1 MSKSTNPLPEGSDWT
16 RLLTDPDLVS
26 HLSVLLK
33 TYREVSSDKR
43 SQALLEA
50 MRQIKED
57 AARAREGKAHDGGEP
72 TLAAPLPAP
81 ELPAPEPIKDTP
93 PFEPDFFAPTM
104 HSDRRR
110 FNRMKCNVAVE
121 IRVEG
126 IYTPVWGNLV
136 NVGRGGCLVETAR
149 GVPSNKALEIG
160 LWVASG
166 KIWVKGVVL
175 SGVSTSVTPS
185 SSEVRVQ
192 FSRAELSEKEH
203 LREFLKFVEGD
214 ARKSK
219 NESSYVAKLK
229 A

>member
-1 MSKSTNPLPEGSDWT
+1 MSESTKPLSEGSDWT

-33 TYREVSSDKR
+33 TYREVSPEKR
-43 SQALLEA
+43 AQALLEA

-57 AARAREGKAHDGGEP
+57 AARARDGKDHKRDESVQS
-72 TLAAPLPAP
+72 APLR
-81 ELPAPEPIKDTP
+81 EPEPIKETP

-110 FNRMKCNVAVE
+110 FNRMKCHVAVE
-121 IRVEG
+121 IRIEDV
-126 IYTPVWGNLV
+126 YTPVWGNLV

-175 SGVSTSVTPS
+175 TGISTRATAS

-203 LREFLKFVEGD
+203 LREFLKFVEGQ
-214 ARKSK
+214 ARESKSE
-219 NESSYVAKLK
+219 NSYVAKLK

>member
-1 MSKSTNPLPEGSDWT
+1 MSKSTKPLPEGSDWT

-26 HLSVLLK
+26 HLSVLLQ
-33 TYREVSSDKR
+33 TYREVSPEKR

-50 MRQIKED
+50 MRQIKEE
-57 AARAREGKAHDGGEP
+57 AARSREGKGDQATEP
-72 TLAAPLPAP
+72 MLAAPLPAP
-81 ELPAPEPIKDTP
+81 EPIQNTP

-126 IYTPVWGNLV
+126 IYAPVWGNLV
-136 NVGRGGCLVETAR
+136 NIGRGGCLVETAH

-175 SGVSTSVTPS
+175 TGISSRTTAS

-203 LREFLKFVEGD
+203 LREFLKFVEGE

-219 NESSYVAKLK
+219 SENSYVAKLK